1 MHNPAPDMDP
11 AAEAAFEDARI
22 VLAVVREWELMSEE
36 GQITRQIDAALWLS
50 RSDDDRRH
58 HLRQLLLPKLSKRP
72 GAPRKTAR
80 DQAIVDLIAYIQ
92 HRHEINPT
100 RNRETRDRWSG
111 CAIVSQVL
119 PALGVDL
126 KEVGVAE
133 VWRQMGHQAKPDQW
147 IPLLLGNRQTG
158 VRK

>member
-72 GAPRKTAR
+72 GAPRKT
-80 DQAIVDLIAYIQ
+80 
-92 HRHEINPT
+92 
-100 RNRETRDRWSG
+100 
-111 CAIVSQVL
+111 C
-119 PALGVDL
+119 
-126 KEVGVAE
+126 
-133 VWRQMGHQAKPDQW
+133 
-147 IPLLLGNRQTG
+147 LLYTSDAADE
-158 VRK
+158 